1 MPCDT
6 QLQDAGF
13 EAKQRVC
20 STAERMRSRRGT
32 DQINFTLNFSKG
44 ASQIVAQYYQFL
56 RLGRAGYTKIMQNCH
71 AVAMY
76 LQKAL
81 EDTGYFTIISAR
93 DPVPMLPLATF
104 SLKSEFRLNGCA
116 RLLPGIWLLLSC
128 APLSA
133 YLLLTLCSET
143 WPLPAPET

>member
-1 MPCDT
+1 MC
-6 QLQDAGF
+6 
-13 EAKQRVC
+13 
-20 STAERMRSRRGT
+20 RGT

-76 LQKAL
+76 LQKAI

-104 SLKSEFRLNGCA
+104 SLKPEYRLNGCA
-116 RLLPGIWLLLSC
+116 HASALTRLLCTSGGSSPD
-128 APLSA
+128 
-133 YLLLTLCSET
+133 
-143 WPLPAPET
+143 

>member
-1 MPCDT
+1 MWLC
-6 QLQDAGF
+6 
-13 EAKQRVC
+13 
-20 STAERMRSRRGT
+20 RGT

-81 EDTGYFTIISAR
+81 EDTGYFTIISGR

-116 RLLPGIWLLLSC
+116 RRLAATAAAAAIRTAERILFFDSLPRDMVIANARDMTYMGASSLKLSRR
-128 APLSA
+128 
-133 YLLLTLCSET
+133 
-143 WPLPAPET
+143 

>member
-1 MPCDT
+1 MALAASSFLGSQ
-6 QLQDAGF
+6 QLMH
-13 EAKQRVC
+13 
-20 STAERMRSRRGT
+20 SHLLRRGT

-76 LQKAL
+76 LQKAI
-81 EDTGYFTIISAR
+81 EDSGYFTIISAR

-104 SLKSEFRLNGCA
+104 SLKPEFRLNGCVHCPV
-116 RLLPGIWLLLSC
+116 LC
-128 APLSA
+128 
-133 YLLLTLCSET
+133 LCSH
-143 WPLPAPET
+143 LL

>member
-1 MPCDT
+1 MPDCHAHT
-6 QLQDAGF
+6 VPGFRSGQQLRAVDAL
-13 EAKQRVC
+13 
-20 STAERMRSRRGT
+20 RRGT

-76 LQKAL
+76 LQKAI
-81 EDTGYFTIISAR
+81 EDSGYFTIISAR

-104 SLKSEFRLNGCA
+104 SLKPEFRLNGCA
-116 RLLPGIWLLLSC
+116 ASSLLFQITSHL
-128 APLSA
+128 
-133 YLLLTLCSET
+133 
-143 WPLPAPET
+143 

>member
-1 MPCDT
+1 MALAILSFPGSQQLRALSGPC
-6 QLQDAGF
+6 
-13 EAKQRVC
+13 
-20 STAERMRSRRGT
+20 RGT

-76 LQKAL
+76 LQKAI
-81 EDTGYFTIISAR
+81 EDSGYFTIISAR

-104 SLKSEFRLNGCA
+104 SLKPEFRLNGCA
-116 RLLPGIWLLLSC
+116 AFLYACGC
-128 APLSA
+128 H
-133 YLLLTLCSET
+133 CSV
-143 WPLPAPET
+143 L

>member
-1 MPCDT
+1 MPGCYNGG
-6 QLQDAGF
+6 QAQPHQESAAEGF
-13 EAKQRVC
+13 CRV
-20 STAERMRSRRGT
+20 RRGT

-76 LQKAL
+76 LQKAI
-81 EDTGYFTIISAR
+81 EDSGYFTIISAR

-104 SLKSEFRLNGCA
+104 SLKPEFRLNGCA
-116 RLLPGIWLLLSC
+116 HCPVLCLS
-128 APLSA
+128 PWSHSS
-133 YLLLTLCSET
+133 TSWICS
-143 WPLPAPET
+143 LIS